1 MPSWSRPGQQPRD
14 PADTRT
20 RHRQD
25 EVRRETIRFTAA
37 DFAGLRD
44 RSVRRP
50 ILFVDVEV
58 GPDGRA
64 KACSLQGSSGNER
77 VDERICRLIR
87 RRTLQVPIDVFGD
100 AAGGMQALP
109 VDLRAIGAAR

>member
-1 MPSWSRPGQQPRD
+1 MPSWSRAGQQPRD

-20 RHRQD
+20 GHRQQ
-25 EVRRETIRFTAA
+25 EARRETIRFTAA

-44 RSVRRP
+44 RTVRRP
-50 ILFVDVEV
+50 IVFVRVDV

-64 KACSLQGSSGNER
+64 IACSLQESSGNER

-100 AAGGMQALP
+100 AAGGRQSLP
-109 VDLRAIGAAR
+109 VDLRAIGEAR